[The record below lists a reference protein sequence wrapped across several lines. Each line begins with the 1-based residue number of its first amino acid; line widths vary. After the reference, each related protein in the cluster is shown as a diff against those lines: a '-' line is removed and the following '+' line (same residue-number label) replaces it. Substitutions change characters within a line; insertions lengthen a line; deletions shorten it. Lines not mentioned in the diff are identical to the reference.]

1 MQVFFDFIF
10 RSAGNIIYKSIVR
23 TCQFMA
29 GSYYAAYIVKNQT
42 DSNTYNN
49 FQAECF
55 LSVGLSMMCY
65 KIRKLR
71 RYQQKP

>member
-10 RSAGNIIYKSIVR
+10 RGAGNIIYKSIVR

-55 LSVGLSMMCY
+55 FKAIDKVHT
-65 KIRKLR
+65 KE
-71 RYQQKP
+71 